1 MFPDQFKVTGT
12 AAALQESEDL
22 SQQYCS
28 NIALP
33 IEQTVEKDLAITCFP
48 HCSFLF
54 ALPDR
59 SLSLALNTKLSLN
72 AAQLKS
78 SKLLNL
84 PDLSIKVFYTSLLN
98 ERIANISTHKE
109 TSANMMFPRYGTRHS
124 KGFC

>member
-1 MFPDQFKVTGT
+1 MFSDQFKVTST

-28 NIALP
+28 NIALS
-33 IEQTVEKDLAITCFP
+33 IEHTVEKDLVITCFP

-54 ALPDR
+54 PLPDR
-59 SLSLALNTKLSLN
+59 SLSLALNTLLSLN
-72 AAQLKS
+72 AAQPKS

-98 ERIANISTHKE
+98 K
-109 TSANMMFPRYGTRHS
+109 
-124 KGFC
+124 